1 VSAGPVYDAGA
12 LIAAERGDRRFARLH
27 QLALQRGI
35 QPVVPAA
42 VLAQVWTNGS
52 RQAQL
57 ARVLKGC
64 EVESLDDEGARSV
77 GRLRAA
83 AGVTDLV
90 DVSVVETAVRRQ
102 RAVVTSD
109 PDDIARIAGAID
121 RPVTIERI

>member
-12 LIAAERGDRRFARLH
+12 LIAAERGDRRFAQLHRLT
-27 QLALQRGI
+27 LERGV

-42 VLAQVWTNGS
+42 VLAQVWVDGA

-57 ARVLKGC
+57 ARMLKGC
-64 EVESLDDEGARSV
+64 EIEGLDDERARSV

-83 AGVTDLV
+83 AGVTDVV
-90 DVSVVETAVRRQ
+90 DVSVVETAVRRR

-109 PDDIARIAGAID
+109 PDDIARIAVAIVQ
-121 RPVTIERI
+121 RVAIERI